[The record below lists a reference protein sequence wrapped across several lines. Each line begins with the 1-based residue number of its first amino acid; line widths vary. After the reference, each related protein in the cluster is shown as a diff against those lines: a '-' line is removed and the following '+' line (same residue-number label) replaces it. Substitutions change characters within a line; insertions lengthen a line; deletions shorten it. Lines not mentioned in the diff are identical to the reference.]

1 MIKKHINSE
10 ITNFKH
16 LFTGDNCLHVAIKSL
31 HPNRKQTLELLLTK
45 DCPINDINK
54 DLNSPLHL
62 AAEQS
67 LPEIIEILLKHGA
80 DINALDRFGQTALHL
95 CAKNDNLPV
104 CKMLLNYHIDTTVV
118 SAQGLTALQMSFGS
132 VSKFLKGKS
141 IPVNISKKFLFCD
154 ILQKHVLNCC
164 LVSY

>member
-1 MIKKHINSE
+1 MGYCFFNAVRQGDLTMIKKHINPE
-10 ITNFKH
+10 IINFKH
-16 LFTGDNCLHVAIKSL
+16 PFTGDNCLHVAISSL

-62 AAEQS
+62 AADRS
-67 LPEIIEILLKHGA
+67 LPEVIEILLKNGA

-95 CAKNDNLPV
+95 SAKNDNLPA

-118 SAQGLTALQMSFGS
+118 SVQGLTALQMSSGS
-132 VSKFLKGKS
+132 VSKCLKGM
-141 IPVNISKKFLFCD
+141 FFY
-154 ILQKHVLNCC
+154 
-164 LVSY
+164 VSHYANYF